1 MLQNYHYFL
10 VLAEEQNISK
20 AAKRLFIS
28 HQCLSKYLKDL
39 EQHYHVALF
48 NRKPSLSLT
57 PAGKI
62 LQESLL
68 QIQLIEKNIESQ
80 FFDYYKADTGLIHL
94 GTTEG
99 RYRILIPSL
108 ISSFRESYPDVQL
121 LAESATAEE
130 LTEKI
135 LNNKLDMAI
144 SIGFTSQDHRLV
156 SKLLV
161 NENLYL
167 VISETMLK
175 RYFPERY
182 PSCKT
187 DFENGVN
194 LREFTHVPFILNKK
208 KRISRNMLDLYC
220 LQNNITLNCCMELSQ
235 GDMHYLM
242 TAQDYA
248 ASFCLSMY
256 VSAIEAINQSGQGA
270 SPLHVFP
277 INGMN
282 LTSPTHLIYRKDKIF
297 PEYGKHLIHLIEEHC
312 RLYKTSYDFSEDA
325 HLQTLSSPD
334 LP

>member
-10 VLAEEQNISK
+10 ALAEEQNISR

-39 EQHYHVALF
+39 EQHYHVTLF
-48 NRKPSLSLT
+48 NRKPALSLT

-68 QIQLIEKNIESQ
+68 QIQLIEDNLANQ
-80 FFDYYKADTGLIHL
+80 FADYDKADTGLIHL

-99 RYRILIPSL
+99 RYRLLIPSL
-108 ISSFRESYPDVQL
+108 ISSFRETYPQVQL

-144 SIGFTSQDHRLV
+144 SIGFTAQDHRLV

-167 VISETMLK
+167 VISEAMLK
-175 RYFPERY
+175 QFFPDRY
-182 PSCKT
+182 PECKT
-187 DFENGVN
+187 EFAKGVD
-194 LREFTHVPFILNKK
+194 LREFTHIPFILNKK

-220 LQNNITLNCCMELSQ
+220 LQNNISLNCCMELSQ
-235 GDMHYLM
+235 GDMHYLL
-242 TAQDYA
+242 TAQNYA

-256 VSAIEAINQSGQGA
+256 VSAISAINRSGQYA
-270 SPLHVFP
+270 SPLYVFP
-277 INGMN
+277 IAGMN

-297 PEYGKHLIHLIEEHC
+297 PEYGRHLIHLIEEHC
-312 RLYKTSYDFSEDA
+312 RLYETPGSCSV
-325 HLQTLSSPD
+325 
-334 LP
+334 